1 MHSFKQL
8 ESVIDISLQPGTNG
22 NVFAAICCDDAFRL
36 FDMRKSGSGELYLKK
51 TQNIFFYEQY
61 F

>member
-22 NVFAAICCDDAFRL
+22 NVFAAICCDDVSLTCGKA
-36 FDMRKSGSGELYLKK
+36 DPVSY
-51 TQNIFFYEQY
+51 I
-61 F
+61 